1 MFTDVRKNEEIIDK
15 DLQPD
20 KSFDIVKRVLKIAE
34 RRGVLYF
41 VDGFI
46 KDEIYEK
53 ILEFLFKITPEEL
66 ASFKT
71 MKEFSLDHMPYVE
84 VEWYND
90 EKKAQTAVLSGVAL
104 LIIDGVEGGLGI
116 DTRTYPVRSIQEPDK
131 DKSLRGSRDGFVET
145 LIFNTAMIRRRI
157 RDTSLRMEY
166 YQVGTGSKV
175 DVAISYLEG
184 SVDQKLIDKLRSKLK
199 NINISGLSMT
209 QQALSEVLLNTNVFN
224 PYPRIKFTERPD
236 FASACILEGK
246 IVLVMDNSPMVMI
259 FPVSFFDFFKE
270 TDDYYF
276 PAITGSY
283 TRTLRMVVSF
293 LTVFITPFYLYV
305 SNNPQ
310 ILPSW
315 LEFLKIEEPINIPL
329 LAQFLILEL
338 LIDGLRLASI
348 NTPDTLSSSLGIVG
362 GLLLSEFAISAGWFI
377 LETILLM
384 AFVAIASYAQP
395 SFEMGYAMKYERI
408 VMLIFTQIFG
418 IWGLVGA
425 TIFFAVV
432 KLLSK
437 TLSGRC
443 YLYPIVPFK
452 FKEVIR
458 LFVRTTIDKNH

>member
-1 MFTDVRKNEEIIDK
+1 MFRDVRKNEEIIDK
-15 DLQPD
+15 DLQPE
-20 KSFDIVKRVLKIAE
+20 KSFDIVKRVLKIAQ

-46 KDEIYEK
+46 KDEVYEK
-53 ILEFLFKITPEEL
+53 ILEFLFKIKPEEL
-66 ASFKT
+66 ESFKT
-71 MKEFSLDHMPYVE
+71 MKDFSLDHMPYVE
-84 VEWYND
+84 VEWFED

-104 LIIDGVEGGLGI
+104 LIIDGIEGGLGI
-116 DTRTYPVRSIQEPDK
+116 DTRTYPVRGIKEPDK

-157 RDTSLRMEY
+157 RDTRLRMEY

-175 DVAISYLEG
+175 DVAISYIDG
-184 SVDQKLIDKLRSKLK
+184 SVDKKLIEKLRDKLKSIKV
-199 NINISGLSMT
+199 SGLSMT
-209 QQALSEVLLNTNVFN
+209 QQALSEVLLNTNVLN

-236 FASACILEGK
+236 FAAACILEGK

-283 TRTLRMVVSF
+283 TRILRILVSI
-293 LTVFITPFYLYV
+293 LTVFATPLFLYI
-305 SNNPQ
+305 SNNPNV
-310 ILPSW
+310 LPPW
-315 LEFLKIEEPINIPL
+315 LGFLRIDEPVNIPII
-329 LAQFLILEL
+329 AQFLILEF

-348 NTPDTLSSSLGIVG
+348 NTPDALSSSLGIVG

-408 VMLIFTQIFG
+408 VMLISTQIFG
-418 IWGLVGA
+418 LWGLLGSA
-425 TIFFAVV
+425 IFFIIA
-432 KLLSK
+432 KLFSK
-437 TLSGRC
+437 TFSGRC

-452 FKEVIR
+452 LKEAIK
-458 LFVRTTIDKNH
+458 LFVRTRIDKNH